1 MPHTSRT
8 ILFVDDEPQA
18 CKWFAR
24 SFSDEFTILTAASA
38 EAAMAVLQEQGDQ
51 VAVLVTDHR
60 MPGRSGLELLQAVQR
75 DGRHAVRL
83 LVTAFAGKDTA
94 IAAVNQGRVLR
105 ILEKP
110 VDEDEMRQAL
120 REAVSLYQAQA
131 LERAMARNRAAAMR
145 DTLGF
150 LAHELRTPL
159 ATVSGCVEAVVAR
172 HQSSPGGAPD
182 GVVQFAEQRPG
193 EVLDALERAARRV
206 AYCQS
211 LVTTFLES
219 ARAAHPE
226 GERSS
231 VRAGALVQS
240 LLDEYPFEVAE
251 RGWVSCSIA
260 DDFDLPGPS
269 DLLYLVL
276 CTLTKNALLAL
287 HGQPDPR
294 LRIEVS
300 RGRIRVIDNGPGIA
314 PEVLSRLTVQPVT
327 TRADAGGT
335 GMGLLFCQ
343 RVLQSLGG
351 TVEVT
356 CPPGAGTSVSLEF
369 PVPSS
374 TLATS
379 PQSVRPPHPLP

>member
-24 SFSDEFTILTAASA
+24 SFADEFTILTAASA
-38 EAAMAVLQEQGDQ
+38 EAAMEVLQEQGDQ

-60 MPGRSGLELLQAVQR
+60 MPGRSGVELLQAVQR
-75 DGRHAVRL
+75 EGRHAVRL

-110 VDEDEMRQAL
+110 VDAAEMRSAL
-120 REAVSLYQAQA
+120 HEAVALYQAQA
-131 LERAMARNRAAAMR
+131 LERAMARHRAAAMR

-172 HQSSPGGAPD
+172 HRSQPGGAAS
-182 GVVQFAEQRPG
+182 GLVQFAEQQPG
-193 EVLDALERAARRV
+193 EVLQALERAARRV
-206 AYCQS
+206 QYCQS

-219 ARAAHPE
+219 ARTAHPD
-226 GERSS
+226 GATSP
-231 VRAGALVQS
+231 VRAGALVRS
-240 LLDEYPFEVAE
+240 LLDEYPFDAAE
-251 RGWVSCSIA
+251 RPWVSSNVTG
-260 DDFDLPGPS
+260 DFDLPGPS

-276 CTLTKNALLAL
+276 CTLTKNALHAL
-287 HGQPDPR
+287 QAQPEPQ
-294 LRIEVS
+294 LRIEVT
-300 RGRIRVIDNGPGIA
+300 RGCIRFIDNGPGIE
-314 PEVLSRLTVQPVT
+314 PEVLSRLTHQIVT
-327 TRADAGGT
+327 TRADAGGS
-335 GMGLLFCQ
+335 GMGLLFCR

-351 TVEVT
+351 TVSVA
-356 CPPGAGTSVSLEF
+356 CPPGAGTIVSLQF
-369 PVPSS
+369 PASASPASSSGVHPS
-374 TLATS
+374 
-379 PQSVRPPHPLP
+379 HHLP